1 MHAARALIALNTWLV
16 PAARPIVTYVYCYLS
31 CWYLSIACQTN
42 AMTTLVIL
50 SLYISGVLLF
60 ELSSSRVDGC
70 DCPEND
76 VRIRNQTELDRYLD
90 DEISYRRKNNT
101 TRCIQ
106 WILTGSTYQLDMV
119 ELMKINLQ
127 QNDSLI
133 IQGHNGNM
141 VDINC
146 VGGPANMEELFEAV
160 QPLSRASLLILDSL
174 IFLECPVPLL
184 IEEVSKVMIS
194 NCIFQ

>member
-1 MHAARALIALNTWLV
+1 
-16 PAARPIVTYVYCYLS
+16 
-31 CWYLSIACQTN
+31 
-42 AMTTLVIL
+42 MTTLVIL

-70 DCPEND
+70 AYPEND

-90 DEISYRRKNNT
+90 NEISYRRESNT

-106 WILTGSTYQLDMV
+106 WILTGRSYQLDMV

-127 QNDSLI
+127 QSDSLI

-141 VDINC
+141 VDIDC

-160 QPLSRASLLILDSL
+160 QSHALSRASLLVLDSL
-174 IFLECPVPLL
+174 TFVRCPVPIL
-184 IEEVSKVMIS
+184 IEEVSKVIIS
-194 NCIFQ
+194 NCVFR

>member
-1 MHAARALIALNTWLV
+1 
-16 PAARPIVTYVYCYLS
+16 
-31 CWYLSIACQTN
+31 
-42 AMTTLVIL
+42 MTTLVIL
-50 SLYISGVLLF
+50 SLSGVLLF
-60 ELSSSRVDGC
+60 ELSISRVDGC
-70 DCPEND
+70 ASPEND
-76 VRIRNQTELDRYLD
+76 VLIRNQTELDRYLD
-90 DEISYRRKNNT
+90 DEISYRRENNA
-101 TRCIQ
+101 TRCIK
-106 WILTGSTYQLDMV
+106 WTLTGRSYQLDIV

-127 QNDSLI
+127 QSDSLI

-141 VDINC
+141 VDIDC
-146 VGGPANMEELFEAV
+146 VGGPANLEELFEAV

>member
-1 MHAARALIALNTWLV
+1 
-16 PAARPIVTYVYCYLS
+16 
-31 CWYLSIACQTN
+31 
-42 AMTTLVIL
+42 MTTLVIL

-70 DCPEND
+70 GYAEDG

-90 DEISYRRKNNT
+90 DEISYRREDNA

-106 WILTGSTYQLDMV
+106 WILTGSTYQLDTV

-127 QNDSLI
+127 QSDSLI

-141 VDINC
+141 VDIDC
-146 VGGPANMEELFEAV
+146 VGGPANLEELFEAV

-184 IEEVSKVMIS
+184 IEEVSKVVIS
-194 NCIFQ
+194 DCVFQ